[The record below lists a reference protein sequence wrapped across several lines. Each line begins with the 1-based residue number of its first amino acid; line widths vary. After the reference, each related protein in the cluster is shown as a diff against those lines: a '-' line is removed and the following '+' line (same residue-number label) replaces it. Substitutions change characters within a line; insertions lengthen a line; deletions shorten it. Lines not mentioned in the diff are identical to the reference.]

1 MIQGISIFVMRM
13 KNYKYKGKRIVRKQ
27 LYSIE
32 GNNPKF
38 IYNMLTS
45 SLPFKEDFVIIHIL
59 ESDG

>member
-1 MIQGISIFVMRM
+1 MRM

-32 GNNPKF
+32 GNNIKF
-38 IYNMLTS
+38 IYNMLAS